1 MTILDE
7 DFFKMRGMW
16 AKDKKKKQQQSIHQ
30 KTSRLVIDLISVVV
44 RK

>member
-16 AKDKKKKQQQSIHQ
+16 AKDKKKPTTVDPSKDFQACY
-30 KTSRLVIDLISVVV
+30 
-44 RK
+44 